1 MQNLKRGL
9 EMQRVVRSK
18 KTLQLSSNSI
28 SNADCVERKAWHVD
42 RAASER
48 NELGDHVKVNVFTKV
63 NMFAK
68 QSL

>member
-1 MQNLKRGL
+1 
-9 EMQRVVRSK
+9 MQRVVRSK

-28 SNADCVERKAWHVD
+28 RTADCVEESLARGQGCF
-42 RAASER
+42 REG